1 MRRNFGVLVAVAAL
15 VTGLA
20 ACGSDSSSAKPES
33 TVDKKAG
40 LFGKNTSLTV
50 VTQDYNGSV
59 ITLCAD
65 GAACH
70 AETNLGVGGSDSV
83 AAENPHGWIR
93 FGPKSF
99 GHGDEQEFTADFNA
113 YNPDVGHP
121 YIQVTGLRD
130 LRQSL
135 RPADDHF
142 NLAEGETLLS
152 PRVYCGD
159 DAAER
164 GPTGDAYRYPDGDPY
179 FVDFLFAASR
189 AADTDYKMLTL
200 TVYNCN
206 QREAECDAVQGTEI

>member
-33 TVDKKAG
+33 TVAKKAG

-70 AETNLGVGGSDSV
+70 AETNLGVGESDSV

-99 GHGDEQEFTADFNA
+99 GHGDEQEFTADFNG

-121 YIQVTGLRD
+121 YIRVTGLRVYGNPFGP
-130 LRQSL
+130 QEII
-135 RPADDHF
+135 F

-152 PRVYCGD
+152 PRGVL
-159 DAAER
+159 R
-164 GPTGDAYRYPDGDPY
+164 
-179 FVDFLFAASR
+179 
-189 AADTDYKMLTL
+189 
-200 TVYNCN
+200 
-206 QREAECDAVQGTEI
+206 